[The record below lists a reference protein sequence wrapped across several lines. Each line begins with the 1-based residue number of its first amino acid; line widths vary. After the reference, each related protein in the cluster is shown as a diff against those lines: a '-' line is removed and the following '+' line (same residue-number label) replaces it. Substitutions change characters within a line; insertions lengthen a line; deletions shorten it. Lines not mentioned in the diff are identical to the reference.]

1 MSLGPSDMPLE
12 ITTTLW
18 QLSALDRLL
27 VRLLCPEGKLDS
39 AVLLRAADGDRDMY
53 QEMLC
58 ALINVQTSARR
69 AMERYESQAVM
80 VSTDPAGAKTR
91 SWFRRFEQ

>member
-1 MSLGPSDMPLE
+1 MSLGPSDKPLE

-27 VRLLCPEGKLDS
+27 VRLLCPEGKLD
-39 AVLLRAADGDRDMY
+39 ATVLLRAADGDREMY

-69 AMERYESQAVM
+69 AMERYENQAVL
-80 VSTDPAGAKTR
+80 VSTDSAGAKAR
-91 SWFRRFEQ
+91 KWFLRFER